1 MSHPAFRS
9 FRPLAFLAAVLL
21 LASGCHGTQSYIR
34 IEGFAQGGTYHVI
47 CSPDVRL
54 REPQL
59 RARIDS
65 LLVEIDNTLSGYN
78 KGSLLSRINAGED
91 LPLNGLFLG
100 CFNRSKEIW
109 AESGGAFD
117 PSAAPLF
124 DLWGFG
130 FTEKGTVRQEA
141 IDSILAFVG
150 MDRLSLEKRDDG
162 IHLVKADPRMRLNF
176 NAIAQGYSA
185 DAVAA
190 LLDAAGCGNY
200 LVDIGREI
208 RCKGLNA
215 SGEPWRVGLDRPSD
229 GNMDEGRDLQAIIH
243 VSDCG
248 IVTSGNYRKFYIENG
263 RKYAHTLDP
272 ATGRPVTHNL
282 LSATVIA
289 GDSTTADAYATW
301 LMVVGE
307 ERARKLLA
315 ARPDIEALLVY
326 DKDGQMCVF
335 QTKNI
340 NTTDIK

>member
-1 MSHPAFRS
+1 MPHAYSRFFRL
-9 FRPLAFLAAVLL
+9 PVFLAVLL
-21 LASGCHGTQSYIR
+21 CLTGGCRDTRPWIR

-47 CSPDVRL
+47 CSPDVRI

-65 LLVEIDNTLSGYN
+65 LLLEIDNSLSGYN

-91 LPLNGLFLG
+91 LPLNDLFLG
-100 CFNRSKEIW
+100 CFKRSKEIW

-130 FTEKGTVRQEA
+130 FTDKGSVRQEA
-141 IDSILAFVG
+141 IDSILSFVG
-150 MDRLSLEKRDDG
+150 MDLLSLETRDDG
-162 IHLVKADPRMRLNF
+162 VHLVKADPRIRLNF
-176 NAIAQGYSA
+176 NAIAQGFSA

-190 LLDAAGCGNY
+190 LLDEAGAGNY

-208 RCKGLNA
+208 RCKGVNA
-215 SGEPWRVGLDRPSD
+215 GGDRWRVGLDRPSD
-229 GNMDEGRDLQAIIH
+229 GNMEEGRDLQAIIH

-248 IVTSGNYRKFYIENG
+248 IVTSGNYRKFYIEDG
-263 RKYAHTLDP
+263 RKYAHTIDP
-272 ATGRPVTHNL
+272 STGRPVTHNL

-307 ERARKLLA
+307 ARAREILA
-315 ARPDIEALLVY
+315 ARPDLEALLVY
-326 DKDGQMCVF
+326 DEDGEMKVF
-335 QTKNI
+335 QTQHI
-340 NTTDIK
+340 ITTTP